1 MEGLYSINSF
11 EARVILWYVYIKCF
25 LGHSNLTIVFRPRP
39 IKQGN
44 TLEKGERQWSAKD
57 SDLYLNYVSETLKH
71 THVI

>member
-11 EARVILWYVYIKCF
+11 EARVNLWHVYIKCF
-25 LGHSNLTIVFRPRP
+25 LRHLDLTVVLRPRP

-44 TLEKGERQWSAKD
+44 TLEKGERKWSAKD

>member
-1 MEGLYSINSF
+1 M
-11 EARVILWYVYIKCF
+11 
-25 LGHSNLTIVFRPRP
+25 NLTVVLRPRP

-44 TLEKGERQWSAKD
+44 TLEKGERKWSAKD

>member
-11 EARVILWYVYIKCF
+11 EARVILWHVYIKCF
-25 LGHSNLTIVFRPRP
+25 LCHLNLTVVLRPRP

-44 TLEKGERQWSAKD
+44 TLEKGERKWSAQD